1 MLSTSLHVT
10 AGGEPANNRPDQML
24 VIDGKGSTLDLCG
37 LVFLRDWIFDT
48 WGTWTGDRE
57 VTCFVTAKMHSSIA
71 Y

>member
-1 MLSTSLHVT
+1 
-10 AGGEPANNRPDQML
+10 ML